1 MKNKKIVVI
10 SLLILVLGFII
21 GTYAY
26 KNSETKKVENI
37 TKSESGAPFTREHS
51 PRFGENKKGVVV
63 VEFLDPECES
73 CSAFHPMIKK
83 MFKENYEDISL
94 VVRYLPNHQNSRFV
108 VKLLEAA
115 RLQGK
120 YTEALDV
127 IFTTQHRWAMH
138 NNTKPEL
145 LWDFLSKIDGLD
157 IEKVRVDSKKPLF
170 DEMMDVDSMDARTL
184 GVRGTP
190 SVFVNGRRLEV
201 LSYSSLSELVESEI
215 YK

>member
-10 SLLILVLGFII
+10 SLLILVLGFIL
-21 GTYAY
+21 GTITY
-26 KNSETKKVENI
+26 KNSESKKVENI
-37 TKSESGAPFTREHS
+37 TKSESGAPFIRAHS
-51 PRFGENKKGVVV
+51 PKFGENKKNVVV

-73 CSAFHPMIKK
+73 CSAFHPIVKK

-94 VVRYLPNHQNSRFV
+94 VLRYLPNHRNSRFV
-108 VKLLEAA
+108 VKLLEAS

-127 IFTTQHRWAMH
+127 IFKTQNKWAAH
-138 NNTKPEL
+138 NNPKPEL

-157 IEKVRVDSKKPLF
+157 IEKVRIDSKKPLF
-170 DEMMDVDSMDARTL
+170 DEMMDIDSQDARTL

-190 SVFVNGRRLEV
+190 TIFVNGKRLSV
-201 LSYSSLSELVESEI
+201 LSYTTLIELVESEI